1 MKMTIG
7 ERIKAVR
14 KQAGMTQQELADR
27 LGISYVGISNWES
40 GKRKPKQETL
50 ERIAAVLDV
59 PLGVLTNTHYMGEME
74 LSEFVNRAWPR
85 ADNHLKEAR
94 QEGDPEEIERWERMC
109 AELLKIKD
117 EIVREHNRLPEHE
130 EVLLETFRRL
140 NPKGQQ
146 KILDLVSD
154 YAKIPEY
161 LSPNGD

>member
-7 ERIKAVR
+7 ERIKAAR

-85 ADNHLKEAR
+85 ADHHLKEAR
-94 QEGDPEEIERWERMC
+94 QEGDPEE
-109 AELLKIKD
+109 
-117 EIVREHNRLPEHE
+117 REHNRLPEQE
-130 EVLLETFRRL
+130 EVLLEAFRRL